1 MIQEYD
7 VGMPLQIVRDKN
19 TEVIDLKIVDR
30 TFSKLLMQSNNSKF
44 KPNPFTISW
53 LDSKILAI
61 HLRVEEEKMS
71 QKS

>member
-44 KPNPFTISW
+44 KPHPLTILW